1 MSFGVVYPDVL
12 GSITGGGRIVTEGLQ
27 YAVGM
32 SPTQAFVNQPLE
44 VIVPL
49 QNMVDKPLQIKVSLR
64 MPTRNKK
71 GNPVVIEAAK
81 SSVSITMSPGEVGL
95 LHIPV
100 TAHPPTPAGKAY
112 PVQVAVRYNMPEEA
126 QKVRPP
132 DGGPPPSVL
141 SISPFRLQVMK
152 DIDFITKLSS
162 KSKDLVTATFDLA
175 AKRLPP
181 PDSATLQP
189 KYETLWASEQMK
201 EEEKLARA
209 QMIDARKLAL
219 GLGHSTSYWKLL
231 DEVED
236 RFADRN
242 MVLHPGEA
250 KAIAKMMAYTVDE
263 APELETQMP
272 VEETHWFRTLCQVLA
287 HDQSLQEL
295 PRAELL
301 AKHVFDAI
309 LFDSIGM
316 GFHVLQ
322 PKVKEQLGNAEE
334 RLNYAN
340 RLLTWFAGYGE
351 PDLTYVYLPLVLGG
365 TVISRLVTLD
375 IKVNPWVLVDDL
387 SEAMQGRVRLTGSE
401 ESTII
406 FKMLTELLDEQTRI
420 IRSQRIERPRR

>member
-12 GSITGGGRIVTEGLQ
+12 GAITGGGRVVAEDLQ
-27 YAVGM
+27 YAVGI
-32 SPTQAFVNQPLE
+32 SPTQAFINQPLE

-49 QNMVDKPLQIKVSLR
+49 QNMVDKPLQVKVSLR
-64 MPTRNKK
+64 MPTRDKK
-71 GNPVVIEAAK
+71 GNPVVMEAGKA
-81 SSVSITMSPGEVGL
+81 SMTIGMSPGEVGL
-95 LHIPV
+95 MRIPL
-100 TAHPPTPAGKAY
+100 TAHPPTAAGKGY
-112 PVQVAVRYNMPEEA
+112 PIQVAVRFKVPDDANR
-126 QKVRPP
+126 VRPP

-152 DIDFITKLSS
+152 EIDFVTKTSG
-162 KSKDLVTATFDLA
+162 KSQDVVTVAFDLA

-189 KYETLWASEQMK
+189 KYETLWASDEMK

-209 QMIDARKLAL
+209 RVAEARKIAL
-219 GLGHSTSYWKLL
+219 GLGHATSYWELL
-231 DEVED
+231 TQVED

-263 APELETQMP
+263 APELEAQIP
-272 VEETHWFRTLCQVLA
+272 VEETQWFRTLCQVLA
-287 HDQSLQEL
+287 HDDDLHEL

-301 AKHVFDAI
+301 AEYVFDAI
-309 LFDSIGM
+309 LFDAIGM

-322 PKVKEQLGNAEE
+322 PKVKEKLGNSEE

-340 RLLTWFAGYGE
+340 RMLTWFAGYGE

-365 TVISRLVTLD
+365 VVISRLVTLD
-375 IKVNPWVLVDDL
+375 IRENPWILVDEL
-387 SEAMQGRVRLTGSE
+387 SEAMQGRVRLAGSE
-401 ESTII
+401 ESTIV

-420 IRSQRIERPRR
+420 IRSQRIERPT